1 MVHTGTGAVQSPS
14 ASLNAADIGSPQA
27 SRLRRARWLDP
38 RLVTGI
44 LLVLG
49 SVVVGTRVIAAAD
62 HTVPVLV
69 ATTDLA
75 PGQPLT
81 AELVE
86 TRDILL
92 DGNLDRYVTGAIG
105 DGYVVVRTV
114 GKGELLPRSSVA
126 PATSDGELR
135 YVTIPLPG
143 AEVPAGVARGAVV
156 DVWRIPPADAAER
169 TAQRL
174 LTGVG
179 VTDADSGESGLT
191 TTGGQARVTLA
202 VSPAHA
208 GQSAARLDETVGALV
223 TAARDGLVYLTVV
236 PEAPE

>member
-1 MVHTGTGAVQSPS
+1 M
-14 ASLNAADIGSPQA
+14 
-27 SRLRRARWLDP
+27 
-38 RLVTGI
+38 
-44 LLVLG
+44 
-49 SVVVGTRVIAAAD
+49 
-62 HTVPVLV
+62 
-69 ATTDLA
+69 
-75 PGQPLT
+75 
-81 AELVE
+81 
-86 TRDILL
+86 
-92 DGNLDRYVTGAIG
+92 
-105 DGYVVVRTV
+105 
-114 GKGELLPRSSVA
+114 
-126 PATSDGELR
+126 
-135 YVTIPLPG
+135 
-143 AEVPAGVARGAVV
+143 

-223 TAARDGLVYLTVV
+223 TAARGGLVYLTVV